1 MSLDVDTA
9 IDVAT
14 AAIETTIDEKLLDIY
29 FKSGSFLKSDFVK
42 FKNQILSPEKNTEK
56 SADEILDS
64 VENILDSIKFKKR
77 SDIDGIGN
85 F

>member
-1 MSLDVDTA
+1 MSLDIDTA
-9 IDVAT
+9 IDVVT
-14 AAIETTIDEKLLDIY
+14 TAIETTIDDKLLDIY

-42 FKNQILSPEKNTEK
+42 FKNQILSPEKTTEK

-64 VENILDSIKFKKR
+64 VENILDSFKFKR

-85 F
+85 I

>member
-1 MSLDVDTA
+1 MALDIDTA
-9 IDVAT
+9 IDVVT
-14 AAIETTIDEKLLDIY
+14 AAIETTIDDKLLDIY

-42 FKNQILSPEKNTEK
+42 FKDNILNPMATTEK

-64 VENILDSIKFKKR
+64 VENILDNFKFKR

>member
-1 MSLDVDTA
+1 MSLDIDTA
-9 IDVAT
+9 IDVVT

-29 FKSGSFLKSDFVK
+29 FKSGSFLKSDFIK
-42 FKNQILSPEKNTEK
+42 FKNQILNPEKTTEK

-64 VENILDSIKFKKR
+64 VENILDKFHFKR